1 MVGNEEVRLEQAAV
15 RAVVGQLSDAAEAVG
30 GVAGRLRGC
39 HFGGA
44 LAGEHYRTAGSAISE
59 GYQRLADVVDAWSES
74 TGEVAGAIRS
84 AATEQQGTDAEHRS
98 GLESAGG

>member
-1 MVGNEEVRLEQAAV
+1 MGNEELRLELPDV
-15 RAVVGQLSDAAEAVG
+15 HGVVGRLSDSAEAVDA
-30 GVAGRLRGC
+30 VAGRLRSC

-59 GYQRLADVVDAWSES
+59 GYQRLADVVGAWSES

-84 AATEQQGTDAEHRS
+84 AATEQQGTDQEHRS
-98 GLESAGG
+98 GLENAGG